1 MRDLFFTIVAVYV
14 IWKIMSEIS
23 AKGNNKGGSK
33 GNNNNNFTHNN
44 NSSSQNNDDEYT
56 DYEEIK

>member
-14 IWKIMSEIS
+14 VWKILGEIS
-23 AKGNNKGGSK
+23 SQRNRR
-33 GNNNNNFTHNN
+33 N
-44 NSSSQNNDDEYT
+44 NSNQSNHNQPNSNNRPHDDEYI

>member
-14 IWKIMSEIS
+14 VWKILGEIS
-23 AKGNNKGGSK
+23 SQKNKR
-33 GNNNNNFTHNN
+33 N
-44 NSSSQNNDDEYT
+44 NSNHTNHNHTNSNNRPPDDEYI

>member
-14 IWKIMSEIS
+14 VWKILGEIS
-23 AKGNNKGGSK
+23 SQRNRRNNS
-33 GNNNNNFTHNN
+33 NQSRHNQS
-44 NSSSQNNDDEYT
+44 NSSSRPHDDEYV